1 MIKKL
6 LLATAVAIVAP
17 AAAHAATPIYYAP
30 NSEAFANTFG
40 PYVAH
45 GQTSQVSVYIKN
57 GVVDQGSTYD
67 STGGSQ
73 QSWSH
78 SPDGFTNSANVAGN
92 TGNAS
97 SATASLQNGTIK
109 AAVSNDNGPILRSF
123 ANGIISDTLYFNNTS
138 GGTVYLPY
146 LFAYDGTIS
155 GANSA
160 GSRATSTLYTYGYG
174 GCNANFEA
182 CAGGLQLTGGAS
194 VSAGLN
200 ITFWGGGPDSITNWG
215 DPNIPSSYTVTNNSS
230 GDYRFASMGAVL
242 EIPVGY
248 TMFSFRLAQDLDC
261 SGAFTVCDFGH
272 TSQFGFPSLPG
283 GLSYS
288 SASGVF
294 QINDGS
300 IPSGVP
306 EPTTWAMMI
315 VGLLGVGG
323 ALRRRRGGLLQQAT

>member
-1 MIKKL
+1 MMKNL
-6 LLATAVAIVAP
+6 LLATAVAILAP

-40 PYVAH
+40 PYVAN
-45 GQTSQVSVYIKN
+45 GQASQVSVGIKN
-57 GVVDQGSTYD
+57 GVIDPGGTWD
-67 STGGSQ
+67 STGGSTQ
-73 QSWSH
+73 TSSH
-78 SPDGFTNSANVAGN
+78 SPDGFTNSAGVVSN
-92 TGNAS
+92 TGNAA
-97 SATASLQNGTIK
+97 SATANLQNGTVK
-109 AAVSNDNGPILRSF
+109 AAVSNGNGPINRSF
-123 ANGIISDTLYFNNTS
+123 ASGVISDTLYFNNTS

-160 GSRATSTLYTYGYG
+160 GSRATSTLYTYGFG
-174 GCNANFEA
+174 GCNANFES

-200 ITFWGGGPDSITNWG
+200 ITFWGGGADQVTNWG
-215 DPNIPSSYTVTNNSS
+215 DPNLPSSYTLTNNSS
-230 GDYRFASMGAVL
+230 GDYRSASLGAVL

-261 SGAFTVCDFGH
+261 SGAYTSCDFGH
-272 TSQFGFPSLPG
+272 TSQFGFPSLPA

-294 QINDGS
+294 QINEGT

-315 VGLLGVGG
+315 VGFLGVGG
-323 ALRRRRGGLLQQAT
+323 ALRRRRGGLLPQAA